1 MKEVIAIVR
10 MNMMNQTKKALTEA
24 GVAAFFAHEANGRGV
39 GFINTHIL
47 AGAEDGYEEAA
58 SLLGE
63 KGKLY
68 PKRVV
73 TIVVEDDVVDSVVEA
88 IISVNKTGKPGDGKI
103 FVLPLE
109 RTVRIR
115 TGEVGESAVTPVGG
129 GEGQ

>member
-103 FVLPLE
+103 FILPLKDA
-109 RTVRIR
+109 VRVR
-115 TGEVGESAVTPVGG
+115 TGEAGAKSIA
-129 GEGQ
+129 

>member
-24 GVAAFFAHEANGRGV
+24 GVAEFFAHEANGRGV

-103 FVLPLE
+103 FVLPLKDA
-109 RTVRIR
+109 VRVR
-115 TGEVGESAVTPVGG
+115 TGETGARSIA
-129 GEGQ
+129 